1 MRSGLLIVA
10 LLAAGSLVA
19 TPALAK
25 HKGGKPAVSC
35 KEIKDAIASGKTE
48 DDVVKDLKTTSSH
61 VKSCTA
67 PPKKHAE
74 KKG

>member
-19 TPALAK
+19 SPALAK
-25 HKGGKPAVSC
+25 HKGHTAVPC

-48 DDVVKDLKTTSSH
+48 DEVAKDLKTTTSH

-67 PPKKHAE
+67 PPKKHTE
-74 KKG
+74 KKS